1 MNFKTYQKSLNVAA
15 GVLFF
20 LLTLWL
26 SMRSK
31 PEISYLNTKSAPENV
46 LISSELTTLPDKLCF
61 LWTSTHDNMLRRST
75 MDINLR
81 YSLELQ
87 IKQKL
92 LHIFLCI
99 LLAGDIATNP
109 GPVAMSKTQRCLS
122 FNAQSLRSV
131 NKRQDGTFTSNLK
144 SFQDLVYAENL
155 DVISVTDSMIMS
167 VTTKFCLLVTTSSE
181 KIGHPTNVEEV
192 FC

>member
-1 MNFKTYQKSLNVAA
+1 MHIYTGSSISKMNFKTYQKSLNVAA

-61 LWTSTHDNMLRRST
+61 LWTSTRDNMLRRST

-81 YSLELQ
+81 YIAFNYRLS
-87 IKQKL
+87 KSHYTSSSVSYL
-92 LHIFLCI
+92 LVI
-99 LLAGDIATNP
+99 LLLIKALWLCLKLNVAFHSTLKASEAPTSDRMEHSQAT
-109 GPVAMSKTQRCLS
+109 
-122 FNAQSLRSV
+122 
-131 NKRQDGTFTSNLK
+131 
-144 SFQDLVYAENL
+144 
-155 DVISVTDSMIMS
+155 
-167 VTTKFCLLVTTSSE
+167 
-181 KIGHPTNVEEV
+181 
-192 FC
+192 